1 MGTVNTVVA
10 TINGVQVSLTE
21 GSGGV
26 WSASTTA
33 PNSTSYTLDPQ
44 YYNVAITAT
53 DMASNATTIDASDS
67 TFGANL
73 RLVVKETTAPVITIT
88 APTEGA
94 YVATWPTMSAT
105 LTDSG
110 SGIDTS
116 SIVVKLDNNVVPSSD
131 YTVTVVS
138 SSSTATV
145 VPTEVLVTYTPSGT
159 LVSGDHSFTVDVD
172 DNDGNSATTVTRN
185 YVAITSAP
193 VLSIDTPSADDT
205 WTNDDTVTITGS
217 SNLTGATG
225 ESITISIDSGT
236 AQTVTVGSTGAWTY
250 TTSTLA
256 DGLHTFTVVAT
267 GLSGL
272 TTTATRTINVDTVA
286 PTITAVSVTPNPA
299 DNGETILISVTVTD
313 TTS

>member
-1 MGTVNTVVA
+1 MGTVNSVVA
-10 TINGVQVSLTE
+10 TINGLNVTLTE

-44 YYNVAITAT
+44 YYNVQIVAT
-53 DMASNATTIDASDS
+53 DMAENATTIDASDA
-67 TFGANL
+67 TFGDDL
-73 RLVVKETTAPVITIT
+73 KLVVKETTAPVISIT

-116 SIVVKLDNNVVPSSD
+116 TIVVKKDGTTVPSSD

-145 VPTEVLVTYTPSGT
+145 VSTEVLVTYTPTGT
-159 LVSGDHSFTVDVD
+159 LESGNHTFTVDVD
-172 DNDGNSATTVTRN
+172 DNDGNSATSVTRN

-193 VLSIDTPSADDT
+193 TLSITTPSADDT
-205 WTNDDTVTITGS
+205 WTSDNTVTITGTS
-217 SNLTGATG
+217 DLTGASG
-225 ESITISIDSGT
+225 ESITVTIDSGE
-236 AQTVTVGSTGAWTY
+236 AQTVTIGSTGAWEY
-250 TTSTLA
+250 TTTALS
-256 DGLHTFTVVAT
+256 DGLHTFSVVAT

-299 DNGETILISVTVTD
+299 DNGATVLISVTVSD
-313 TTS
+313 